1 MKNTNVNY
9 SLSGMPNT
17 AKDIALS
24 ERARRAKLLSQFR
37 YEFPIEKHESL
48 NAGVKYLRDLSEIMG
63 NMNKGMKSKD
73 IGNLLG
79 GAIKKMSLEYGPTK
93 TRIGN
98 SP

>member
-1 MKNTNVNY
+1 MKNSTMNL
-9 SLSGMPNT
+9 SLSGVPNS

-24 ERARRAKLLSQFR
+24 ERALRAKRLSQFR

-48 NAGVKYLRDLSEIMG
+48 NAGVKYLQDLSEIMR

-79 GAIKKMSLEYGPTK
+79 EAIKKMSLEYGPTK